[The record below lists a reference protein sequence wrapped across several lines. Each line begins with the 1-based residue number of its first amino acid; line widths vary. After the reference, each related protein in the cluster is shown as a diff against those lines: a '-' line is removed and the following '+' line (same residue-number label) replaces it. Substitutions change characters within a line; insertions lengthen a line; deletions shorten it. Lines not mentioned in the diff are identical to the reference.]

1 MTASGK
7 CEEMQGYT
15 KNKIKKIT
23 VEKTELQ
30 ILEDQNNE
38 LKAREAKLKEKVSK
52 NGESVPKAD
61 Q

>member
-1 MTASGK
+1 MDK

-15 KNKIKKIT
+15 KNKTKKIT

-38 LKAREAKLKEKVSK
+38 LKAREAKLKEKV
-52 NGESVPKAD
+52 
-61 Q
+61 

>member
-1 MTASGK
+1 MK
-7 CEEMQGYT
+7 RCRVYR
-15 KNKIKKIT
+15 KNKPKKIT

-38 LKAREAKLKEKVSK
+38 LKLREAKLKEKVL
-52 NGESVPKAD
+52 NEESVLKAY